1 MSGFLIH
8 PSHGL
13 PRDYWASVWVRMD
26 EEGLTRSVFCDG
38 SICDADSFADLMS
51 CGHVHPFCVFR
62 GADLV
67 ALVWLTNLE
76 GKMCRGHFCV
86 FKKYWPE
93 SRHIGSFVRS
103 SLLAQKYDDGSYCF
117 DVLVGMIPKIN
128 SRAVNVAKKAGF
140 MYVGAIPFGAWIK
153 ERGVSVDMVVL
164 AATRGK
170 DEDLH

>member
-1 MSGFLIH
+1 MQGMIMVPGHNCPGAFW
-8 PSHGL
+8 
-13 PRDYWASVWVRMD
+13 DEVWVRMD
-26 EEGLTRSVFCDG
+26 REGIARLVFCDG
-38 SICDADSFADLMS
+38 SVEDAATFADLMN

-62 GADLV
+62 DQELL

-103 SLLAQKYDDGSYCF
+103 SLLAQKYEDGSYCF

-128 SRAVNVAKKAGF
+128 ARAVNVAKKAGF
-140 MYVGAIPFGAWIK
+140 VYAGSIPFGAWIK

-164 AATRGK
+164 AATRGEK
-170 DEDLH
+170 